1 MTRKQAVAKGSRL
14 SEIEE
19 WLLER
24 SKSVAE
30 EGLTSIDPDLDLVGS
45 GLVDSL
51 RLAEFA
57 FLLGK
62 LTGRR
67 VDPTELSLEQFRTL
81 TSISEHFLNESP
93 T

>member
-1 MTRKQAVAKGSRL
+1 MTGKQAVAKDARL
-14 SEIEE
+14 AEIEE

-24 SKSVAE
+24 SKSVADAQ
-30 EGLTSIDPDLDLVGS
+30 LRSIDPDLDLVNS

-62 LTGRR
+62 LTGQRI
-67 VDPTELSLEQFRTL
+67 DPTELSLDQFRTL
-81 TSISEHFLNESP
+81 KSISEHFLNEH
-93 T
+93 

>member
-1 MTRKQAVAKGSRL
+1 MTGKQAVAKDARL

-24 SKSVAE
+24 SKSVADE
-30 EGLTSIDPDLDLVGS
+30 R
-45 GLVDSL
+45 LVDSL

-62 LTGRR
+62 LTGQRI
-67 VDPTELSLEQFRTL
+67 DPTELSLDQFRTL
-81 TSISEHFLNESP
+81 KSISEHFLSEP
-93 T
+93 RT